1 MDTGQP
7 ENATTRWRK
16 RAERVAL
23 WIVIICGVA
32 AVVWR
37 VVWPWTGARTDLV
50 FIGIFAIGIACL
62 WWLGF
67 FRRSK

>member
-1 MDTGQP
+1 MDAGRQQ
-7 ENATTRWRK
+7 NAEAKGRELV
-16 RAERVAL
+16 ERVAL

-37 VVWPWTGARTDLV
+37 LISPWTGIRTDLV
-50 FIGIFAIGIACL
+50 FILIFAIGIACL